1 MLRQRN
7 FADLLNAIFLQGSVD
22 GQEPCKL
29 QDGQQTARCGREAAH
44 ASLSAARERGTEN
57 QTKDISGPLLPGSSR
72 SAALMSSLASKLKE
86 RLSTGGSMIYRQ
98 TWKEKITPSGM
109 RYWAHTASAHRISDN
124 DCTGWPT
131 PDSSPRGNRAM
142 DLVTETGQCRRRGS
156 GQIRGMDTQTAAML
170 TGWPTAS
177 VRDGKGGY
185 LGGRIRNG
193 KISTDVLDVT
203 AQLSGWPTPT
213 ASKTT
218 PQTREDFT
226 PNLAARAELSGW
238 PTPKATQIAAAR
250 KDPDR
255 NRSSLGHDGLG
266 NLAAWMG
273 DSPAR
278 LTASGELLTGSS
290 AGMES
295 GGQLNPAH
303 SRWLMGFPEEWDSCG
318 VMAMQSFRKSRR
330 SS

>member
-1 MLRQRN
+1 VKN
-7 FADLLNAIFLQGSVD
+7 IA
-22 GQEPCKL
+22 E
-29 QDGQQTARCGREAAH
+29 
-44 ASLSAARERGTEN
+44 
-57 QTKDISGPLLPGSSR
+57 
-72 SAALMSSLASKLKE
+72 LA
-86 RLSTGGSMIYRQ
+86 
-98 TWKEKITPSGM
+98 
-109 RYWAHTASAHRISDN
+109 
-124 DCTGWPT
+124 
-131 PDSSPRGNRAM
+131 
-142 DLVTETGQCRRRGS
+142 
-156 GQIRGMDTQTAAML
+156 
-170 TGWPTAS
+170 GWPTAS

-203 AQLSGWPTPT
+203 
-213 ASKTT
+213 
-218 PQTREDFT
+218 
-226 PNLAARAELSGW
+226 AELSGW

>member
-1 MLRQRN
+1 MLQQMT
-7 FADLLNAIFLQGSVD
+7 FADLPNVTFLQGLAD

-29 QDGQQTARCGREAAH
+29 QDGRKIGRSGLEAAL
-44 ASLSAARERGTEN
+44 ASHSAQLEKVMEN
-57 QTKDISGPLLPGSSR
+57 QTKGICGQLLPGSLQ
-72 SAALMSSLASKLKE
+72 SASLQLSLASKLKE

-98 TWKEKITPSGM
+98 TWKEKITPSGL

-124 DCTGWPT
+124 DYTGWPT
-131 PDSSPRGNRAM
+131 PN
-142 DLVTETGQCRRRGS
+142 C
-156 GQIRGMDTQTAAML
+156 MDTLPPKTGEALERNKKKGGCCNLREHVML
-170 TGWPTAS
+170 TGWPTATA
-177 VRDGKGGY
+177 RDGKGGY

-193 KISTDVLDVT
+193 KFSTNALDVT

-238 PTPKATQIAAAR
+238 PTPTVTDCSRGNGTIRPQDTGIPLPQRVAMI
-250 KDPDR
+250 DR
-255 NRSSLGHDGLG
+255 DQ
-266 NLAAWMG
+266 
-273 DSPAR
+273 PAR
-278 LTASGELLTGSS
+278 LTASGQLLTGSS

-303 SRWLMGFPEEWDSCG
+303 SRWLMGYPAEWDCCG
-318 VMAMQSFRKSRR
+318 ATAMQSCRKSPR